1 MISDQQN
8 ALQVSHADLQT
19 PRVLDGHRIT
29 ALVHNRLDLA
39 QPLSQLKDL
48 PPLLDEIS
56 PEILQPAARA
66 RQPQQPRFDPSPR
79 GALQRAWVRG

>member
-1 MISDQQN
+1 M
-8 ALQVSHADLQT
+8 
-19 PRVLDGHRIT
+19 
-29 ALVHNRLDLA
+29 VHNQLDLA
-39 QPLSQLKDL
+39 QPLSQLKNL

-79 GALQRAWVRG
+79 GALQRAWVRRGAGLGLGLGLRPGIRVRAQGVG

>member
-1 MISDQQN
+1 MLHSFPRF
-8 ALQVSHADLQT
+8 SHVDVHIPHA
-19 PRVLDGHRIT
+19 LDGHGVT

>member
-1 MISDQQN
+1 MLHSFP
-8 ALQVSHADLQT
+8 LFSHADVHT
-19 PRVLDGHRIT
+19 PHVLDGHGVT

-56 PEILQPAARA
+56 AEIHQPAACA

-79 GALQRAWVRG
+79 RALQRAWVRG